1 MAELTATRK
10 LYFERELSFCS
21 EIVAIQEEG
30 GHTHLVLRDTAFYP
44 EGGGQ
49 PSDRGTLTVGDRTF
63 SVEDVQIDEA
73 GVVRHRVS
81 GELAE
86 LTASAVVTAQVEPQ
100 RRREFTALHTAQH
113 CLSRALE
120 LEDCGATVSARLGGS
135 AATIDVSRGEL
146 SAAALA
152 RAEKLA
158 NSIVDDNVLV
168 RAWFPDP
175 HELARLPL
183 RRAPKVEEQ
192 VRVIAIGDFDFTPCG
207 GTHCTSS
214 SEMGVIAI
222 TGTEKHKGL
231 TRIRFTAG
239 PRARSEFSEHRQQL
253 ARLAVLLGA
262 GGEDV
267 ESAVSRLRSELSDLR
282 RERGE
287 LRARLTESYAAGLET
302 ASLVVFLAE
311 AFDAAMVR
319 EVANRIA
326 AREGVRA
333 VVGVG
338 MDAPPSGRPL
348 VVVSGKQRP
357 IDARRLLGDLTK
369 ELGGRGGGRP
379 DFAEGRLS
387 SPASEATLRETAQR
401 LAFSAS

>member
-21 EIVAIQEEG
+21 EIVAIQQEG
-30 GHTHLVLRDTAFYP
+30 GHTYLVLRDTAFYP

-49 PSDRGTLTVGDRTF
+49 PSDRGTLTLAGRGLN
-63 SVEDVQIDEA
+63 VEDVQIDEA

-86 LTASAVVTAQVEPQ
+86 LAAHSAVVAQVELQ
-100 RRREFTALHTAQH
+100 RRREYTALHTAQH

-120 LEDCGATVSARLGGS
+120 LEGCGATVSARLGGS
-135 AATIDVSRGEL
+135 AATIDVAHSEL

-175 HELARLPL
+175 QELATLPL

-239 PRARSEFSEHRQQL
+239 PRARGEFSEQRQQL

-262 GGEDV
+262 GGEDA
-267 ESAVSRLRSELSDLR
+267 ESAVSRLRSELSELR

-287 LRARLTESYAAGLET
+287 LRARLTESYAAGLAT

-311 AFDAAMVR
+311 SFDAAMVR
-319 EVANRIA
+319 EVATRTA
-326 AREGVRA
+326 AREGVRG

-348 VVVSGKQRP
+348 VVVSGKHQP
-357 IDARRLLGDLTK
+357 IEARRLLSELTK

-379 DFAEGRLS
+379 DFAEGRLA
-387 SPASEATLRETAQR
+387 SPVTETVLRETAQR
-401 LAFSAS
+401 LIECA